1 MERNK
6 EINKKKEKEFSTK
19 TQFSRNRNEK
29 LNLISELDTDEYK
42 KVGEKSI
49 SIKNNEIISNKI

>member
-1 MERNK
+1 MEKNK

-29 LNLISELDTDEYK
+29 LNLIYR
-42 KVGEKSI
+42 
-49 SIKNNEIISNKI
+49 